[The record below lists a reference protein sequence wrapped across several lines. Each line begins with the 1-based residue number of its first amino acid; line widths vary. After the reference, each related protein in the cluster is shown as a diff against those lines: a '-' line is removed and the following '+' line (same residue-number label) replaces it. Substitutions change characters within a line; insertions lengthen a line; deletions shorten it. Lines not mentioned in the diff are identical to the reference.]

1 MDPIKKKELEFK
13 ERIDNMILLRAEI
26 MASVSDTCINENRA
40 IDDLLKKMSEEDIVT
55 ATISAVELRLAKKRV
70 T

>member
-13 ERIDNMILLRAEI
+13 ERIDNMILLRAAI